1 MCQVNQTYF
10 KKYNNCSCPKQTPFY
25 NTTLKNCTI
34 PTCMNGTKWNTNVLA
49 CIPLNKTCLS
59 WQQWNFTNASCQNVC
74 LVNQT
79 WFVNNK
85 TCTCPPAHPYYN
97 STLKN
102 CTIPPCANGT
112 KWNPTLLNCTPLYQ
126 ACPLAWQ
133 RW

>member
-10 KKYNNCSCPKQTPFY
+10 KKYNNCSCPKQTPYY

-34 PTCMNGTKWNTNVLA
+34 PACTNGTKWNTNVFA
-49 CIPLNKTCLS
+49 CVPLNKTCLS
-59 WQQWNFTNASCQNVC
+59 WQQWNFTNATCQNVC

-79 WFVNNK
+79 WFFNNQ
-85 TCTCPPAHPYYN
+85 TCTCPPVHPYYN

-102 CTIPPCANGT
+102 CTIPPCANGK
-112 KWNPTLLNCTPLYQ
+112 KWNPNLLNCTPLYQ

-133 RW
+133 KW